1 MEPDLATARIFAL
14 DALQQMHERA
24 IKATP
29 ENFTVWYGYAA
40 DAPPAIRRAIEILI
54 SNKVDFSPEVLSDLY
69 ERFYGGLKHTERIRS
84 LAQQI
89 ETAMT
94 GVLGTLGEA
103 GAGVRQFG
111 ETLDHSAK
119 DLMVD
124 SPLDAVRTIVLQI
137 MDETRAMVERSH
149 TLERQLT
156 ATTEEI
162 GTLRKQVED
171 ASREAQTDAL
181 TGIGNRKSFDLQL
194 KRFMQEAMERGTELT
209 LLLLDIDHFKSFNDT
224 YGHQFGDLVL
234 KLVSRSMVEGIKGR
248 DQAAR
253 YGGEEFAI
261 LLPETD
267 LNNAAIVAEHLRE
280 TIGNK
285 SIVNRG
291 TKQNLGVVTVS
302 VGVSAYRLGEPPYVF
317 IERADA
323 ALYRAKQTG
332 RNCVRTE
339 RELGEGTGEAAL
351 PLDQDI

>member
-1 MEPDLATARIFAL
+1 MEPDLPTARGFAL
-14 DALQQMHERA
+14 EALEQMHRRGV
-24 IKATP
+24 KSTP
-29 ENFTVWYGYAA
+29 ENFTVWYGFAA
-40 DAPPAIRRAIEILI
+40 DAPPAVRRAIEILI
-54 SNKVDFSPEVLSDLY
+54 SNDQEFSPEVLSDLY
-69 ERFYGGLKHTERIRS
+69 ERFYGGMKHTERIRL

-94 GVLGTLGEA
+94 GVLGTLGNA
-103 GAGVRQFG
+103 GEGVRHFG
-111 ETLDHSAK
+111 EALDHTAK
-119 DLMVD
+119 DLMANN
-124 SPLDAVRTIVLQI
+124 PLESVRAIIMQV
-137 MDETRAMVERSH
+137 MDETSMMIERSNV
-149 TLERQLT
+149 LERQLS

-162 GTLRKQVED
+162 GALRKQVED

-194 KRFMQEAMERGTELT
+194 KRCMQEAMEQGTDLC
-209 LLLLDIDHFKSFNDT
+209 LLLMDIDHFKNFNDA

-261 LLPETD
+261 LLPDTD
-267 LNNAAIVAEHLRE
+267 VDDAAIVAEHLRE

-285 SIVNRG
+285 TIVNRD
-291 TKQNLGVVTVS
+291 TKQNFGVVTIS

-323 ALYRAKQTG
+323 ALYRAKQNG
-332 RNCVRTE
+332 RNRVVTE
-339 RELGEGTGEAAL
+339 RELGEKTGEPVM
-351 PLDQDI
+351 PLEQDI